1 MLIIVPEWQGK
12 GLGHE
17 LIDLARAELA
27 KAGCT
32 KFFLM
37 SDCNSDWQFY
47 EHLNMKRILEDH
59 SQDTGDGFIV
69 YMYGGTL

>member
-1 MLIIVPEWQGK
+1 MTRRVFAAMTAQAVSPMK
-12 GLGHE
+12 
-17 LIDLARAELA
+17 DMS
-27 KAGCT
+27 T
-32 KFFLM
+32 LM

>member
-1 MLIIVPEWQGK
+1 MFPSGRARDSAGALV
-12 GLGHE
+12 
-17 LIDLARAELA
+17 DLSRAELA

-69 YMYGGTL
+69 YMYGGGTQD

>member
-1 MLIIVPEWQGK
+1 MFDWSFKNVPN
-12 GLGHE
+12 
-17 LIDLARAELA
+17 DYP
-27 KAGCT
+27 
-32 KFFLM
+32 LM

-69 YMYGGTL
+69 YM

>member
-1 MLIIVPEWQGK
+1 MGTFLFDWSFKNVPN
-12 GLGHE
+12 
-17 LIDLARAELA
+17 DYLA

-37 SDCNSDWQFY
+37 SNCNSDWQFY

-69 YMYGGTL
+69 YMYGGNTQD

>member
-1 MLIIVPEWQGK
+1 
-12 GLGHE
+12 
-17 LIDLARAELA
+17 
-27 KAGCT
+27 
-32 KFFLM
+32 M

-69 YMYGGTL
+69 YMYGGHALSTPSIKVRRAPGPWPLPRNNPGGRTARP

>member
-1 MLIIVPEWQGK
+1 MTSHWGRSCLTSRLRTSPTTT
-12 GLGHE
+12 
-17 LIDLARAELA
+17 

-69 YMYGGTL
+69 YMYGGDTQD